1 MQNDNIVA
9 QYIYLLITREYRNT
23 GENIYKVGR
32 TTQENHKRFKDYPKD
47 SVLLFQIICKDCKYI
62 EKIIINKFKE
72 NFKQRKDIGIE
83 YFEGDYEEMI
93 EIIYSNVKQ
102 EPDNHEEI
110 ITGEEET
117 KDTDDQEEN
126 KIKDDLLK
134 KKLVEKISK
143 TFPDCKNDESFG
155 GNKKYIKIYETYG
168 HYYVDYINPNLM
180 DVIDELTQSCHES
193 RCQLLGLVEGDEDKD
208 PLLAE
213 MANYIKKEEEEE
225 DDYDDDEDDGVE
237 GGQTLSEADCD
248 RFGPISLMSQF
259 PEREEDILRDYKIL
273 GNYEIHY
280 NVADELEYFKDLI
293 KKKKIIVGKIYDIN
307 SIKFINKIN
316 KTKLNINIENYD
328 DFQIHLTRIVS
339 LPKIEEKITQLFH
352 CAIIVNGS
360 LYCTMEKKGSTYNI
374 LKKMKSLDK
383 NIKDFDD
390 FTILVGNEI
399 YYRYID
405 LYKINSKYY
414 TSLRENIP
422 YVIRW
427 DINKNYYIVNRDYKY
442 IGLNCYDID
451 YEGEGSAHLF
461 NDGNPPWNNRN
472 NYIRLCNEYEKIINE
487 NSLNKCLNMNN
498 STKTIL
504 RGLD

>member
-1 MQNDNIVA
+1 
-9 QYIYLLITREYRNT
+9 
-23 GENIYKVGR
+23 
-32 TTQENHKRFKDYPKD
+32 
-47 SVLLFQIICKDCKYI
+47 
-62 EKIIINKFKE
+62 
-72 NFKQRKDIGIE
+72 RKDIGIE

-360 LYCTMEKKGSTYNI
+360 LYCTMVKKGSTYNI

-390 FTILVGNEI
+390 FTIL
-399 YYRYID
+399 
-405 LYKINSKYY
+405 
-414 TSLRENIP
+414 
-422 YVIRW
+422 
-427 DINKNYYIVNRDYKY
+427 
-442 IGLNCYDID
+442 
-451 YEGEGSAHLF
+451 
-461 NDGNPPWNNRN
+461 
-472 NYIRLCNEYEKIINE
+472 
-487 NSLNKCLNMNN
+487 
-498 STKTIL
+498 
-504 RGLD
+504 

>member
-47 SVLLFQIICKDCKYI
+47 SLLLFQIICKDCKYI

-72 NFKQRKDIGIE
+72 KFKQRKDIGIE

-117 KDTDDQEEN
+117 KDTDEQEEN

-180 DVIDELTQSCHES
+180 DVIDELTQSCHKS

-259 PEREEDILRDYKIL
+259 PETEDQTLRDYEIL

-293 KKKKIIVGKIYDIN
+293 KKKKN
-307 SIKFINKIN
+307 
-316 KTKLNINIENYD
+316 
-328 DFQIHLTRIVS
+328 
-339 LPKIEEKITQLFH
+339 
-352 CAIIVNGS
+352 
-360 LYCTMEKKGSTYNI
+360 
-374 LKKMKSLDK
+374 
-383 NIKDFDD
+383 
-390 FTILVGNEI
+390 
-399 YYRYID
+399 
-405 LYKINSKYY
+405 
-414 TSLRENIP
+414 
-422 YVIRW
+422 
-427 DINKNYYIVNRDYKY
+427 
-442 IGLNCYDID
+442 NC
-451 YEGEGSAHLF
+451 
-461 NDGNPPWNNRN
+461 W
-472 NYIRLCNEYEKIINE
+472 
-487 NSLNKCLNMNN
+487 
-498 STKTIL
+498 
-504 RGLD
+504 